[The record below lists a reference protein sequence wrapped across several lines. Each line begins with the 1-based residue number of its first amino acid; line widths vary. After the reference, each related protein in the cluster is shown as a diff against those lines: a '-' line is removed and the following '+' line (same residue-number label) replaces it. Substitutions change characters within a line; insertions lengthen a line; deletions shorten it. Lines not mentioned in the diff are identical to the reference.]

1 MLGESLL
8 PRKSICVL
16 VVASMLCST
25 GCALTFDATHLGVPV
40 TMAGPPQSTPG
51 GTPFHVTRHPVYL
64 FLGLA
69 RVGTPDL
76 EDVLEGEVGS
86 GAGVQNLRINVAAS
100 PTDVLF
106 TVLTL
111 GLISPRTVT
120 FEGEVVAH
128 QH

>member
-1 MLGESLL
+1 M
-8 PRKSICVL
+8 PRKSIRVL
-16 VVASMLCST
+16 LLASMLSSA
-25 GCALTFDATHLGVPV
+25 GCALTFDATRLGVPV
-40 TMAGPPQSTPG
+40 TMAGSPQGTPS

-64 FLGLA
+64 LFGLA

-76 EDVLEGEVGS
+76 EDVLEGEVGA

-111 GLISPRTVT
+111 GVISPRTVT

-128 QH
+128 QR